1 MEPRVLLSFQVVR
14 RSAFVFVLNRLLLL
28 MLVLV
33 SRPLLL
39 GPPLFLTASVGD
51 EDGGESP
58 T

>member
-39 GPPLFLTASVGD
+39 GPPLFLMASVGD